1 MTVLPGQ
8 EVDFGS
14 NLLLSLPP
22 ELSECATLRAIKA
35 SNNRCGC
42 ARARACVRV
51 RACLCVFLYACVRVC
66 VCVFVCV
73 RVRLQ
78 VWMCV
83 PVCVCVCV
91 CVRRSVRPFLCLRAI
106 ASVHRRLKALPYEYI
121 RLTALEAFPLA
132 CPHLVIPTKPFPLA
146 YPH

>member
-1 MTVLPGQ
+1 MTVLSGQ

-42 ARARACVRV
+42 ARACACLRVCACACVRV
-51 RACLCVFLYACVRVC
+51 FVCVCVCGCVCVCVCVCKCECVFLYACVCARA
-66 VCVFVCV
+66 
-73 RVRLQ
+73 RARWSVRL
-78 VWMCV
+78 
-83 PVCVCVCV
+83 
-91 CVRRSVRPFLCLRAI
+91 FLCLRAI

-132 CPHLVIPTKPFPLA
+132 CPHLVIPT
-146 YPH
+146 